1 MNIDRINVGGNLY
14 DVCDTNAR
22 AMISDEYNSA
32 TQYNAGD
39 YCIWENTLKKAN
51 KSTTG
56 TYDHTAWDDTNIGE
70 VVGELNQ
77 NMLRVATFNMTLTY
91 SSANVLMASLN
102 HNLGVK
108 PKTCIAQISSSDG
121 SLREFGYVLSAEA
134 TSGRVIA
141 YAYSAS
147 KWSSGDSV
155 EVQVDAFY

>member
-1 MNIDRINVGGNLY
+1 MFV
-14 DVCDTNAR
+14 
-22 AMISDEYNSA
+22 M
-32 TQYNAGD
+32 
-39 YCIWENTLKKAN
+39 LKK
-51 KSTTG
+51 
-56 TYDHTAWDDTNIGE
+56 
-70 VVGELNQ
+70 ELKFLEEIKKGKRESRKQNQ

>member
-1 MNIDRINVGGNLY
+1 M
-14 DVCDTNAR
+14 
-22 AMISDEYNSA
+22 
-32 TQYNAGD
+32 
-39 YCIWENTLKKAN
+39 LKK
-51 KSTTG
+51 
-56 TYDHTAWDDTNIGE
+56 
-70 VVGELNQ
+70 ELKFLEEIKKGKRESRKQNQ